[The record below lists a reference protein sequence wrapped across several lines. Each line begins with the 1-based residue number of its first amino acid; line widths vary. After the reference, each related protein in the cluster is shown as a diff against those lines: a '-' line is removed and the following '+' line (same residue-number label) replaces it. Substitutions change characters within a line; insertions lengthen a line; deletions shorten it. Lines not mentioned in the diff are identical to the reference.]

1 MTSELSIAQ
10 PAKSNGGI
18 QLKKELGLFSAVN
31 FILAIMIGSGIFVS
45 PASALKY
52 SGSVGMCLV
61 VWVTCGLISLLGAL
75 AYAELGPLVPRSG
88 SEYAYFVDSF
98 GPLHKFWGHLP
109 AFVYSWIMILVIR
122 PAEVAILVLTFS
134 QYLCQPILDM
144 LCMEDPV
151 HADRM
156 IKSLALAALGII
168 TYINATSVKMY
179 VNLQNVFGFFKILAC
194 LVVIVGGLY
203 EIILGNTMNLSN
215 GFEGTSTSPK
225 DIALAF
231 YCGLWAYDGWSG
243 VTIVTEEI
251 RRPEV
256 NILRSILIAVP
267 IVTILY
273 VFMNVAYMSVLTQ
286 QEMITAHDQQQAV
299 AVLFGERVL
308 GSTSFLIPLG
318 VALST
323 FGCALTLQFGVT
335 RLCYVSGQ
343 DGFMLES
350 LCYVHYKRL
359 TPAPAVILQGLISFA
374 FILAGDIQELI
385 EFASFLI
392 WFFYGVAMISLLVL
406 RKTRKNANRPYK
418 VPVIIPVF
426 ILLISIY
433 LSVAPIILEPSPKYL
448 MAVIFMLFGGL
459 VYYWFVYQNRKPE
472 RLMGSVTRYI
482 QLLFQV
488 VPPSTES

>member
-156 IKSLALAALGII
+156 IKSLALAA
-168 TYINATSVKMY
+168 
-179 VNLQNVFGFFKILAC
+179 
-194 LVVIVGGLY
+194 
-203 EIILGNTMNLSN
+203 LGNTMNLSN